1 MSEPASRPFS
11 GEDSRRDE
19 LAAALVAVRARVAA
33 ACADAGRSPSEVT
46 LLPVTKTRPASD
58 VALLLDVGCDVFGEN
73 RPQEAA
79 VKAEEVSA
87 LRPAAAA
94 RWHLVGRLQR
104 NKARSVV
111 TWASRVESVDSER
124 LVDTLGAEVI
134 RAQDLGLRNELS
146 DGPHQGGLPV
156 LLQIS
161 LDGDPDRAGVPNE
174 GARALADRI
183 VATPGLELHGVM
195 AVAPLGD
202 DPDRAFGALAEIAAT
217 IRADHPGAVVLSA
230 GMSGDLESAIRN
242 GSTCVRVGTA
252 LLGDRRLT
260 SP

>member
-1 MSEPASRPFS
+1 MNIGSPE
-11 GEDSRRDE
+11 EDNRREE
-19 LAAALVAVRARVAA
+19 LATALTAVRERVAA
-33 ACADAGRSPSEVT
+33 ACEVAGRSPSEVV

-58 VALLLDVGCDVFGEN
+58 VALLLDLGCVAFGEN

-79 VKAEEVSA
+79 AKAGEVSA
-87 LRPAAAA
+87 LRPGAPA

-111 TWASRVESVDSER
+111 TWAARVESVDSER
-124 LVDTLGAEVI
+124 LVDILGAEVV
-134 RAQDLGLRNELS
+134 RARGLDLRS
-146 DGPHQGGLPV
+146 DDLPV

-161 LDGDPDRAGVPNE
+161 LDGDPDRAGVAVA
-174 GARALADRI
+174 GASALADRI
-183 VATPGLELHGVM
+183 VETRGLKLHGVM

-202 DPDRAFGALAEIAAT
+202 DPERAFGALAEVAGR

-230 GMSGDLESAIRN
+230 GMSGDLEAAIRN
-242 GSTCVRVGTA
+242 GSTSVRVGTA

-260 SP
+260 

>member
-1 MSEPASRPFS
+1 VNGRDDRP
-11 GEDSRRDE
+11 GGRRDE
-19 LAAALVAVRARVAA
+19 LAAALAAVRERVAA
-33 ACADAGRSPSEVT
+33 ACVDAGRVPTEVT
-46 LLPVTKTRPASD
+46 LLPVTKARPASD
-58 VALLLDVGCDVFGEN
+58 VALLLDLGCDRFGEN

-79 VKAEEVSA
+79 AKASEVA
-87 LRPAAAA
+87 GLRPDADP

-111 TWASRVESVDSER
+111 TWAARVESVDSER

-134 RAQDLGLRNELS
+134 RAQDLDLRRS
-146 DGPHQGGLPV
+146 RLPV

-161 LDGDPDRAGVPNE
+161 LDGDPDRAGVPV
-174 GARALADRI
+174 GAAAALADRI
-183 VATPGLELHGVM
+183 VDTPGLELHGLM
-195 AVAPLGD
+195 AVAPLAD
-202 DPDRAFGALAEIAAT
+202 DPDRAFGALAEVAGS

-230 GMSGDLESAIRN
+230 GMSGDLEAAIRN